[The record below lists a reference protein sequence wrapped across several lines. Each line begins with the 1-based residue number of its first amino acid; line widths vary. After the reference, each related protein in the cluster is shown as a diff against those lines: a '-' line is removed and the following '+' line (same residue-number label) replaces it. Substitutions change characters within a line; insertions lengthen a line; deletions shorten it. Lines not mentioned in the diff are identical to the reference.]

1 MKKSTHTL
9 FLEVVEENSI
19 DLSINNSINKA
30 RCIWA
35 IQDKIDWSEY
45 NTERMERKL
54 KVITRFVNMMF
65 DEPSS
70 RGKSLKKMIG

>member
-19 DLSINNSINKA
+19 DLNSPHKLERVLCFNKL
-30 RCIWA
+30 C
-35 IQDKIDWSEY
+35 DKFDWTELSPSATKLLLCMTDKY
-45 NTERMERKL
+45 VNT
-54 KVITRFVNMMF
+54 MF
-65 DEPSS
+65 DDPSS